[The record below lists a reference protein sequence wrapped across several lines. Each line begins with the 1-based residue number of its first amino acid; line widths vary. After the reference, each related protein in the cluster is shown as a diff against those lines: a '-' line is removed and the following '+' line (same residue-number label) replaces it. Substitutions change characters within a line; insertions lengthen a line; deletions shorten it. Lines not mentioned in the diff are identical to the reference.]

1 MAIWGRDSMSPR
13 SRTGKAAR
21 MHASPA
27 TKPTPRAAD
36 NELFDQ
42 GCDLV
47 AAASA
52 IRRAA
57 GAPEAARAVPA
68 VLGCIESA
76 LQELMWATAAL
87 EQTTANLVERDASA
101 EPSARIA
108 PIAQRM
114 HRGFANLQQALSD
127 GERASAAARSLAGRA
142 FTASGAARGSR
153 RRRSTA

>member
-1 MAIWGRDSMSPR
+1 
-13 SRTGKAAR
+13 

-27 TKPTPRAAD
+27 IQPTQRAAD

-57 GAPEAARAVPA
+57 CAPEAARAVPA

-76 LQELMWATAAL
+76 LQELMWAAAAL
-87 EQTTANLVERDASA
+87 EQTSADLVERNARD

-108 PIAQRM
+108 PIAERM

-142 FTASGAARGSR
+142 FTASGAAPPGQG

>member
-1 MAIWGRDSMSPR
+1 MQ
-13 SRTGKAAR
+13 
-21 MHASPA
+21 ASLA

-47 AAASA
+47 AVASA

-57 GAPEAARAVPA
+57 GGPEAARAVPA

-76 LQELMWATAAL
+76 LRELMSATVAL
-87 EQTTANLVERDASA
+87 EQTTADLVEQDAYA

-142 FTASGAARGSR
+142 LTASGAAPSGRG

>member
-1 MAIWGRDSMSPR
+1 
-13 SRTGKAAR
+13 
-21 MHASPA
+21 MHGSLA
-27 TKPTPRAAD
+27 TKPALRAAD

-76 LQELMWATAAL
+76 LQELTWASAAL
-87 EQTTANLVERDASA
+87 EETSAALVEQNARDD
-101 EPSARIA
+101 PSATIV
-108 PIAQRM
+108 PIAERM

-142 FTASGAARGSR
+142 FTASGAAPSGRRG
-153 RRRSTA
+153 RRSTA

>member
-1 MAIWGRDSMSPR
+1 
-13 SRTGKAAR
+13 
-21 MHASPA
+21 MHASLA

-57 GAPEAARAVPA
+57 GDPEAARAVPA

-76 LQELMWATAAL
+76 LRELMWATAAL
-87 EQTTANLVERDASA
+87 EQTSEDLVEQVAQDAQ
-101 EPSARIA
+101 SARLV
-108 PIAQRM
+108 PIAERM

-142 FTASGAARGSR
+142 LTASGARRGGGQLGA
-153 RRRSTA
+153 T

>member
-1 MAIWGRDSMSPR
+1 MPE
-13 SRTGKAAR
+13 AAKLLG

-27 TKPTPRAAD
+27 TTPTPRAAD

-68 VLGCIESA
+68 VLGCIETA
-76 LQELMWATAAL
+76 LQELTWAAAAL
-87 EQTTANLVERDASA
+87 EQTSADLVEQNASD
-101 EPSARIA
+101 EPSARLA

-114 HRGFANLQQALSD
+114 HRGFANLQQALCD

-142 FTASGAARGSR
+142 FTASGAAPPSRR

>member
-1 MAIWGRDSMSPR
+1 MD
-13 SRTGKAAR
+13 
-21 MHASPA
+21 ASPA
-27 TKPTPRAAD
+27 IKPTPRAAD

-52 IRRAA
+52 IRCAA
-57 GAPEAARAVPA
+57 VAPEAARAVPA

-87 EQTTANLVERDASA
+87 EQTSADLVEQNARDHSSG
-101 EPSARIA
+101 PIA
-108 PIAQRM
+108 PIEERM

-127 GERASAAARSLAGRA
+127 GERAAAAARSLAGRA
-142 FTASGAARGSR
+142 FTASGAALSARR

>member
-1 MAIWGRDSMSPR
+1 
-13 SRTGKAAR
+13 

-27 TKPTPRAAD
+27 IKPTPRAAD

-52 IRRAA
+52 IRLAA
-57 GAPEAARAVPA
+57 SAPEAARAVPA

-76 LQELMWATAAL
+76 LQELMWAAAAL
-87 EQTTANLVERDASA
+87 EQTSADLVEQNAR
-101 EPSARIA
+101 EPSARIT

-127 GERASAAARSLAGRA
+127 GERASAAARSLAARA
-142 FTASGAARGSR
+142 LTASGATPPGRR